1 MLTFRYMYMYYISR
15 VISNDPYNS
24 QCLPIHI
31 AVLVEL
37 KKAKG
42 NSNNYP
48 HFKFLGIFDILSK
61 NLKQ

>member
-1 MLTFRYMYMYYISR
+1 MYYISR
-15 VISNDPYNS
+15 VMSNDPYNS

-42 NSNNYP
+42 NSHNYP